1 MNLPN
6 KNTSFAVKTMDWT
19 IVTCQRSDG
28 SLLPSLISLR
38 GPRLEIP
45 DVDVLQLVRRDDD
58 PVVEQNRSH
67 VH

>member
-38 GPRLEIP
+38 GPRLQIP

-58 PVVEQNRSH
+58 PVVEVHGSH
-67 VH
+67 IH